1 MDLMTASLL
10 SLMCASLCLG
20 MPRIYSRL
28 DDVPNKRYGKFA
40 VIGKPIVF
48 TNPDNNIDIF
58 RNHPSVLKVL
68 DVRSR
73 RVNKNEMDYNMNG
86 VQNEKRAYYPLPN
99 FRVGRDVDHVDP
111 VLDDDIAFSE
121 HE

>member
-1 MDLMTASLL
+1 
-10 SLMCASLCLG
+10 

-73 RVNKNEMDYNMNG
+73 RVNKNEMDYSSSREYILGIPKHNDAHINDRRLAVIRSISG
-86 VQNEKRAYYPLPN
+86 C
-99 FRVGRDVDHVDP
+99 G
-111 VLDDDIAFSE
+111 
-121 HE
+121 